1 MTTEENKKK
10 LFTLVLLV
18 KGRDKFTE
26 RWIKYIDKI
35 NFKYPIII
43 SDGANDDFVKNLTTN
58 YPFKNK
64 INIDFKQFNTNDG
77 FKSYYEMKR
86 DTLKEV
92 KTKYVMICDNDDFII
107 ESGLDEIINFL
118 ENNNDYISASG
129 KILNFEI
136 ENWKIKTYGNFYF
149 LPTYKYARLEDPVK
163 DWNEQINLVFKSF
176 QPNFYNIF
184 KTEILKNIFG
194 ETAELNFSDLTIN
207 EFFIQLRANSMGRSK
222 ILPVH
227 HYIRQRGTSQISN
240 NFDFA
245 SDIIKKD
252 LPLDIRRLKEYICK
266 IISTEKNLDKK
277 ELLITFEKSFTYYL
291 RKTIAGTMLR
301 YRFPRM
307 FKFKIFLKELWLE
320 NLKFFSSKVK
330 KLNNIYFLKFKLHK
344 LDNKID
350 IINIIKFLEKKN

>member
-1 MTTEENKKK
+1 M
-10 LFTLVLLV
+10 
-18 KGRDKFTE
+18 
-26 RWIKYIDKI
+26 
-35 NFKYPIII
+35 
-43 SDGANDDFVKNLTTN
+43 
-58 YPFKNK
+58 
-64 INIDFKQFNTNDG
+64 
-77 FKSYYEMKR
+77 
-86 DTLKEV
+86 
-92 KTKYVMICDNDDFII
+92 
-107 ESGLDEIINFL
+107 
-118 ENNNDYISASG
+118 
-129 KILNFEI
+129 
-136 ENWKIKTYGNFYF
+136 
-149 LPTYKYARLEDPVK
+149 
-163 DWNEQINLVFKSF
+163 
-176 QPNFYNIF
+176 
-184 KTEILKNIFG
+184 
-194 ETAELNFSDLTIN
+194 
-207 EFFIQLRANSMGRSK
+207 
-222 ILPVH
+222 H